1 MCTFTKVKHKK
12 QCLIV
17 SVGLDSGKILTIWGD
32 NVGIGEKKI
41 SYNVPT
47 VLGMVYGMGTGRGKN
62 TTKIL
67 AFLLVLAMI
76 VAARESAQF
85 VSTIEEHAR
94 RIFGRGTGEITIVVD
109 AGHGGIDP
117 GKVGVNNALE
127 KDINLAIA
135 LKLERN
141 LRESGINV
149 VMTRKDDNGL
159 YKESDT
165 NKKVRDMKN
174 RLAII
179 EEAKPALA
187 VSIHQNSYPDASVSG
202 VQVFYYKDSVKGKEA
217 AEIMQSQLIKT
228 LKPEKERVAKDN
240 SSYYLLKK
248 TSVPIMIVE
257 YCVSDRQT
265 GL

>member
-1 MCTFTKVKHKK
+1 MSAK
-12 QCLIV
+12 Q
-17 SVGLDSGKILTIWGD
+17 
-32 NVGIGEKKI
+32 
-41 SYNVPT
+41 
-47 VLGMVYGMGTGRGKN
+47 GRD

-67 AFLLVLAMI
+67 TVLLVLAMVL
-76 VAARESAQF
+76 VAKESAQF
-85 VSTIEEHAR
+85 VSSIEEHTREASKV
-94 RIFGRGTGEITIVVD
+94 TIVVD

-141 LRESGINV
+141 LKENGINV
-149 VMTRKDDNGL
+149 VMTRRDDNGL
-159 YKESDT
+159 YKETDS

-179 EEAKPALA
+179 EEAKPVLA

-202 VQVFYYKDSVKGKEA
+202 VQVFYYKDSVKSKEA
-217 AEIMQSQLIKT
+217 AEIMQAQLIKT
-228 LKPEKERVAKDN
+228 LKPEKERTAKDN

-248 TSVPIMIVE
+248 TSVPIMIIECAFMSNPTEANLLTQEAYQERVAWGIYMGIMQYINE
-257 YCVSDRQT
+257 
-265 GL
+265 

>member
-1 MCTFTKVKHKK
+1 MNTNR
-12 QCLIV
+12 
-17 SVGLDSGKILTIWGD
+17 S
-32 NVGIGEKKI
+32 
-41 SYNVPT
+41 
-47 VLGMVYGMGTGRGKN
+47 KN

-67 AFLLVLAMI
+67 TLLLVLAM
-76 VAARESAQF
+76 VVVARESAQF

-94 RIFGRGTGEITIVVD
+94 KVFKGTAGEITIVVD

-141 LRESGINV
+141 LKENGINV
-149 VMTRKDDNGL
+149 VMTRTDDNGL
-159 YKESDT
+159 YEESDT

-174 RLAII
+174 RLAVI
-179 EEAKPALA
+179 EEAKPTLA

-202 VQVFYYKDSVKGKEA
+202 VQVFYYKDSVKSKEA
-217 AEIMQSQLIKT
+217 AEIMQKRMIAS
-228 LKPEKERVAKDN
+228 LKPEKERTAKEN

-248 TSVPIMIVE
+248 TSVPIMIIECAFMSNPTEAELLVQDAYQE
-257 YCVSDRQT
+257 KVAWAIYMGIMQIIHAES
-265 GL
+265 

>member
-1 MCTFTKVKHKK
+1 MKRIH
-12 QCLIV
+12 
-17 SVGLDSGKILTIWGD
+17 S
-32 NVGIGEKKI
+32 
-41 SYNVPT
+41 
-47 VLGMVYGMGTGRGKN
+47 KN

-67 AFLLVLAMI
+67 AILLVLAMI

-85 VSTIEEHAR
+85 VSTIEEYTGRA
-94 RIFGRGTGEITIVVD
+94 FGGKDDEITIVVD

-117 GKVGVNNALE
+117 GKVGVNKALE

-141 LRESGINV
+141 LKESGINV

-159 YKESDT
+159 YREGDN

-179 EEAKPALA
+179 EEAKPSLA

-202 VQVFYYKDSVKGKEA
+202 VQVFYYKDSVAGKEA
-217 AEIMQSQLIKT
+217 ADIMQAQMIKT
-228 LKPEKERVAKDN
+228 LKPAKERVAKDN
-240 SSYYLLKK
+240 NSYYLLKK
-248 TSVPIMIVE
+248 TSVPIIIVE